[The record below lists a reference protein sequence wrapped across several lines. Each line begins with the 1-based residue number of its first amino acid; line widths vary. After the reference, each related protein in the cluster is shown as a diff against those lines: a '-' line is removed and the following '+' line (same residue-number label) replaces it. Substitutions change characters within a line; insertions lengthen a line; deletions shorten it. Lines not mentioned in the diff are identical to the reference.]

1 MKTNS
6 SMLHSKPFILVSLLT
21 TLLSSCYSYK
31 NLTRNNPV
39 TQDVLLKLEPGKD
52 YKFELMT
59 GQRFKVHIDSI
70 EVETIRGWIYHRD
83 AEGKVNKIKYS
94 STFSDVENYVAEIS
108 VRQSDP
114 IKITSLIALL
124 ALSMFI
130 IYNPPLLVD

>member
-1 MKTNS
+1 MK
-6 SMLHSKPFILVSLLT
+6 MHSKSFILVSLLA

-39 TQDVLLKLEPGKD
+39 TPDVLLKLEPGKE

-70 EVETIRGWIYHRD
+70 QVETIRGWIYQTD
-83 AEGKVNKIKYS
+83 AEGKVNKIRYS

-108 VRQSDP
+108 VRESDP

-130 IYNPPLLVD
+130 INDPPLLVD

>member
-1 MKTNS
+1 
-6 SMLHSKPFILVSLLT
+6 MLHSKSFILVSLLT

-52 YKFELMT
+52 YKFDLMT

-70 EVETIRGWIYHRD
+70 EAKTIRGWIYHRD
-83 AEGKVNKIKYS
+83 AEGKVNKIRYS

-108 VRQSDP
+108 VRESDP

-130 IYNPPLLVD
+130 IYEPPLLAN

>member
-1 MKTNS
+1 
-6 SMLHSKPFILVSLLT
+6 MLHSKSYILVSLLT

-59 GQRFKVHIDSI
+59 GQRFKVHIDSS
-70 EVETIRGWIYHRD
+70 EVETIRGWIYQRD
-83 AEGKVNKIKYS
+83 ADGKVNKLRYS
-94 STFSDVENYVAEIS
+94 STFSDVENYVAKIS
-108 VRQSDP
+108 VRESDP
-114 IKITSLIALL
+114 IKITSLIALS

-130 IYNPPLLVD
+130 IYSPPLLID